1 MGLALNTNVAA
12 INGRRNLLINNRL
25 VGKSMEKLSSGLR
38 INRAADDAAGLSIAE
53 NLRAQIIGLGRAVA
67 NSQDAIALIQT
78 AEGGLNETHA
88 IMQRIRFLTVQSAN
102 GVLTSRD
109 RAAIADEVSQLISE
123 VDRIANTTQFNS
135 INLLNGNVGALVST
149 DDPVNSIQG
158 LVIGDVGNGGTFS
171 IAVNAMS
178 VGRLQVQ
185 NSELFVTIKENGDP
199 IDASANTQLLSISRF
214 MDFGVFTG
222 GVDAVTMT
230 MSSNSNNRIAEIQ
243 IFATDTLGELARK
256 MSLAVNDPGV
266 VTDLGMAATISNGA
280 TLISIGKVGL
290 APAGGGVGAT
300 SVVVTTP
307 EPGRSMVFGGEAS
320 LLQALGWNEIQTAVF
335 PIFSLTVMDVGEGT
349 IPDRTTRV
357 YGDRASNMVQGVDLR
372 FRTTLDIS
380 ISAVEKTQIQAYA
393 VSKVVN
399 NSLAGPD
406 GFVIQ
411 VSPRPLSFQ
420 IGPNH
425 GNFLNTQIGDMSSMS
440 LGIDGLNVSD
450 QFFAQESIKSVDSA
464 ILQISSQRAA
474 LGAIQNRLEST
485 IANLNVAQENLSASE
500 SQIRDLDFSDEITK
514 FTSAQ
519 ILTTSATSFLGQANA
534 LGQNV
539 LTLLR

>member
-12 INGRRNLLINNRL
+12 INSRRNLLINNRL

-53 NLRAQIIGLGRAVA
+53 NLRAQVIGLGRAVA
-67 NSQDAIALIQT
+67 NSQDAISLIQT
-78 AEGGLNETHA
+78 AEGGLNETHN
-88 IMQRIRFLTVQSAN
+88 ILQRVRFLTVQSAN

-109 RAAIADEVSQLISE
+109 RKAIQQEVSQLIDEVNRISE
-123 VDRIANTTQFNS
+123 TTQFNS

-149 DDPVNSIQG
+149 DDPVNSIRG
-158 LVIGDVGNGGTFS
+158 LVIGDVGPGGTFS
-171 IAVNAMS
+171 IAVNAIS
-178 VGRLQVQ
+178 VGKLQVQ

-199 IDASANTQLLSISRF
+199 IDANANTQLQSISRF
-214 MDFGVFTG
+214 QDFGVFTG
-222 GVDAVTMT
+222 GVDSVVLTLSSD
-230 MSSNSNNRIAEIQ
+230 SSNRISDIQ
-243 IFATDTLGELARK
+243 VFATDTLGQLAQK
-256 MSLAVNDPGV
+256 MSLGINDPNV
-266 VTDLGMAATISNGA
+266 VTDLGMAATISDGA
-280 TLISIGKVGL
+280 TLVSIGLVGL

-300 SVVVTTP
+300 SVVITTP
-307 EPGRSMVFGGEAS
+307 EPGRSLVFGGESS
-320 LLQALGWNEIQTAVF
+320 LLTAMGFNEIQTSVF
-335 PIFSLTVMDVGEGT
+335 PIFSIAVIDIGEGT
-349 IPDRTTRV
+349 IPNRTTRV
-357 YGDRASNMVQGVDLR
+357 YGDRAANMVQGVDLQ

-380 ISAVEKTQIQAYA
+380 ISAVDKTTIQAYQ
-393 VSKVVN
+393 VSQVVN
-399 NSLAGPD
+399 NGLTGPD

-425 GNFLNTQIGDMSSMS
+425 GNFLNTQIGDMSALS
-440 LGIDGLNVSD
+440 LGIDALNVSD
-450 QFFAQESIKSVDSA
+450 QFFAQESIKTVDAAIVQVSA
-464 ILQISSQRAA
+464 QRAA
-474 LGAIQNRLEST
+474 LGAVQNRLEST
-485 IANLNVAQENLSASE
+485 IANLNVAEENLSASE

-519 ILTTSATSFLGQANA
+519 ILTTSATSFLSQANA

>member
-12 INGRRNLLINNRL
+12 INSRRNLLINNRL

-53 NLRAQIIGLGRAVA
+53 NLRAQVIGLGRAVA
-67 NSQDAIALIQT
+67 NSQDAISLIQT
-78 AEGGLNETHA
+78 AEGGLNETHN
-88 IMQRIRFLTVQSAN
+88 ILQRVRFLTVQSAN

-109 RAAIADEVSQLISE
+109 RKAIQQEVSQLIDEVNRISE
-123 VDRIANTTQFNS
+123 TTQFNS

-149 DDPVNSIQG
+149 DDPVNSIRG
-158 LVIGDVGNGGTFS
+158 LVIGDVGPGGTFS
-171 IAVNAMS
+171 IAVSAIS
-178 VGRLQVQ
+178 VGKLQVQ

-199 IDASANTQLLSISRF
+199 IDATANTQLQSISRF
-214 MDFGVFTG
+214 QDFGVFTG
-222 GVDAVTMT
+222 GVDSVVLTLSSD
-230 MSSNSNNRIAEIQ
+230 SSNRISDIQ
-243 IFATDTLGELARK
+243 VFATDTLGQLAQK
-256 MSLAVNDPGV
+256 MSLGINDPNV
-266 VTDLGMAATISNGA
+266 VTDLGMAATISDGA
-280 TLISIGKVGL
+280 TLVSIGLVGL

-300 SVVVTTP
+300 SVVITTP
-307 EPGRSMVFGGEAS
+307 EPGRSLVFGGESS
-320 LLQALGWNEIQTAVF
+320 LLTAMGFNEIQTSVF
-335 PIFSLTVMDVGEGT
+335 PIFSIAVIDIGEGT
-349 IPDRTTRV
+349 IPNRTTRV
-357 YGDRASNMVQGVDLR
+357 YGDRAANMVQGVDLQ

-380 ISAVEKTQIQAYA
+380 ISAVDKTTIQAYQ
-393 VSKVVN
+393 VSQVVN
-399 NSLAGPD
+399 NGLTGPD

-425 GNFLNTQIGDMSSMS
+425 GNFLNTQIGDMSALS
-440 LGIDGLNVSD
+440 LGIDALNVSD
-450 QFFAQESIKSVDSA
+450 QFFAQESIKTVDAAIVQVSA
-464 ILQISSQRAA
+464 QRAA
-474 LGAIQNRLEST
+474 LGAVQNRLEST
-485 IANLNVAQENLSASE
+485 IANLNVAEENLSASE

-519 ILTTSATSFLGQANA
+519 ILTTSATSFLSQANA